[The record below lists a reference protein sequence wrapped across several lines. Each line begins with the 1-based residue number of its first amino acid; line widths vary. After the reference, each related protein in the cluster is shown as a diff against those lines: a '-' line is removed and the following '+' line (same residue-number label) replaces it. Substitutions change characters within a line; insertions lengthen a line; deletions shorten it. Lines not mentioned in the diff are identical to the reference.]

1 MLMQIYWYQNWPERV
16 NPFNLQ
22 KKMHS
27 DISFAFVV
35 WCNSAFWPEG
45 AVQTT
50 ITRVNKSRIGCT
62 CYRLLETAF
71 VSFVIIQYNKT
82 MYSKWHFES
91 DSCRKCSFPVVCTKA
106 LDMVSFEDPLS
117 FWNRLNAGPTVQPQL
132 NH

>member
-27 DISFAFVV
+27 DISVAFVF
-35 WCNSAFWPEG
+35 WCNSVFWPEG

-50 ITRVNKSRIGCT
+50 ITQGNKSPIGCT
-62 CYRLLETAF
+62 CYRLLF
-71 VSFVIIQYNKT
+71 VSFVVIQYNKT

-91 DSCRKCSFPVVCTKA
+91 DSCGKYSFPVVCTKA
-106 LDMVSFEDPLS
+106 LDTVSFEDPLS
-117 FWNRLNAGPTVQPQL
+117 FWIRLNAGPRVQPQL